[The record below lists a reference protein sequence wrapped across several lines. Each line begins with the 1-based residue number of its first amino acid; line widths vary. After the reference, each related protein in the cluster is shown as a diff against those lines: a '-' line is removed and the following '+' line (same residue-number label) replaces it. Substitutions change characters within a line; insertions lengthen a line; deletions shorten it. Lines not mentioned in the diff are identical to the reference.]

1 MEAYVKKEG
10 KEESGS
16 KGTRQRKREKE
27 NKGGRKVVP
36 KEQGKR
42 EKNLKQGGRNR
53 EGGGGRRVPGMSTT

>member
-16 KGTRQRKREKE
+16 RRTTQRKRGKE
-27 NKGGRKVVP
+27 NKWGRKVVP

-42 EKNLKQGGRNR
+42 GKNLK
-53 EGGGGRRVPGMSTT
+53 